1 MDFTFFFDGL
11 YYDEVVHQAFKI
23 VCIDKMLSDGYFD
36 MSIYINARMKKDD
49 IRGKLIAAKSRYKVL
64 YDGTYST
71 KKNAISDWKEKKGRD
86 LYYDDLS
93 VMELSY
99 DESAAIVN
107 WIYRVLKDAKE
118 REIFTKEL
126 FSQLKELHE
135 IERDICFS
143 QGVFYNK
150 KKVDIHFISSI
161 TGFNNF
167 IADTNGGKRHLFYR
181 GHANAN
187 YLLLPSV
194 MRTRHFECNEREMYH
209 ELLINCPDDFEKCHT
224 HLEKLVEMQHYG
236 LPTRLLDITRNPLVA
251 LYFACESQFDAYGE
265 IVLISADEHE
275 IKYPQSDTISILAS
289 IPVFSYDMQ
298 RQFCMWAEDG
308 AIDDKKFNN
317 LAKRLIHEVRLEKP
331 AFESE
336 INKEDIL
343 KNYIVYALKNNSRIV
358 KQDGAFIICG
368 LRNSR
373 YSLDEFRYREKG
385 KKIIVLITQKKRILQ
400 KLDAFSINRATLFPE
415 IDFVSEYIKNKYS

>member
-1 MDFTFFFDGL
+1 MDFSFFFDGL

-49 IRGKLIAAKSRYKVL
+49 IRGRLIAAKSRYKVL
-64 YDGTYST
+64 YDGAYST
-71 KKNAISDWKEKKGRD
+71 KKNAISDWKEKIGRD

-107 WIYRVLKDAKE
+107 WIYRVLKDAEE

-126 FSQLKELHE
+126 FRQLKELHE

-143 QGVFYNK
+143 QGVFYNT
-150 KKVDIHFISSI
+150 KKVEIHFISSI
-161 TGFNNF
+161 AGFNNF

-187 YLLLPSV
+187 YILLPSV

-265 IVLISADEHE
+265 IILISADEHE

-308 AIDDKKFNN
+308 SIDDKKFNN

-336 INKEDIL
+336 INKDDVL

>member
-1 MDFTFFFDGL
+1 MDFRFFFDGL
-11 YYDEVVHQAFKI
+11 YYDEVVRQAFKT
-23 VCIDKMLSDGYFD
+23 VCVDKMLSDGYFD

-49 IRGKLIAAKSRYKVL
+49 IRGRLIAAKSRYKVL
-64 YDGTYST
+64 YDGAYST
-71 KKNAISDWKEKKGRD
+71 KKKALSDWREKIGEVS
-86 LYYDDLS
+86 YYDDLPII
-93 VMELSY
+93 ELSY

-107 WIYRVLKDAKE
+107 WIYRILKDAEE
-118 REIFTKEL
+118 RELFTKEL

-150 KKVDIHFISSI
+150 KKVDIQFISSI

-167 IADTNGGKRHLFYR
+167 IADTNGGKQHLFYR

-187 YLLLPSV
+187 YILLPSV
-194 MRTRHFECNEREMYH
+194 MRTRNFECNEREMYH

-298 RQFCMWAEDG
+298 RQFCIWAEDG
-308 AIDDKKFNN
+308 SIDDKKFNN

-336 INKEDIL
+336 INKDDVL

-385 KKIIVLITQKKRILQ
+385 KKIIVLITQKRKILQ

>member
-1 MDFTFFFDGL
+1 MDFSFFFDGL

-49 IRGKLIAAKSRYKVL
+49 IRGRLIAAKSRYKVL
-64 YDGTYST
+64 YDGAYST
-71 KKNAISDWKEKKGRD
+71 KKNAISDWKEKIGRD

-107 WIYRVLKDAKE
+107 WIYRVLKDAEE

-126 FSQLKELHE
+126 FRQLKELHE

-143 QGVFYNK
+143 QGVFYNT

-161 TGFNNF
+161 AGFNNF

-187 YLLLPSV
+187 YILLPSV

-265 IVLISADEHE
+265 IILISADEHE

-308 AIDDKKFNN
+308 SIDDKKFNN

-336 INKEDIL
+336 INKDDVL